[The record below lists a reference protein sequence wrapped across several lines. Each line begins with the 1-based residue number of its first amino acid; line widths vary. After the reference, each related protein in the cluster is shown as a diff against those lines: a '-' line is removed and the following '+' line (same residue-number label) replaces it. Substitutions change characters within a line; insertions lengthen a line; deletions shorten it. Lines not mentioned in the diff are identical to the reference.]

1 MRRII
6 VGQFK
11 QPHGMLGRVAGWIMS
26 HRESNLL
33 RNEWVVSLLGIEP
46 FHRVLEIGC
55 GPGVALGEAAE
66 LASEGRVIGVDHSAL
81 MVAVAAKRNADAIAR
96 GRLEVV
102 HGTAETAAELG
113 LQFDRVF
120 AVNVVQ
126 FWDSPVETLRTLRGA
141 MAPGGILAIA
151 LQPRNKGATDEDAY
165 LAAGRHKTFLEQA
178 GFQNTRVE
186 TLDLKPIVACVLG
199 EA

>member
-1 MRRII
+1 M
-6 VGQFK
+6 
-11 QPHGMLGRVAGWIMS
+11 
-26 HRESNLL
+26 
-33 RNEWVVSLLGIEP
+33 
-46 FHRVLEIGC
+46 
-55 GPGVALGEAAE
+55 
-66 LASEGRVIGVDHSAL
+66 IGVDHSAL

-102 HGTAETAAELG
+102 HGTAESAAELG